1 MSPTKSMIENG
12 IDPDRTPLD
21 RLFDIVRG
29 VFDYHQD
36 EPEVPSF
43 PWSDD
48 DTSQG

>member
-21 RLFDIVRG
+21 RLFDIVRE
-29 VFDYHQD
+29 VFYYHQD
-36 EPEVPSF
+36 TDDIPSF

-48 DTSQG
+48 DSQG

>member
-21 RLFDIVRG
+21 RLFDIVLRE
-29 VFDYHQD
+29 VCDYHQD
-36 EPEVPSF
+36 EEEVPSF

-48 DTSQG
+48 DS